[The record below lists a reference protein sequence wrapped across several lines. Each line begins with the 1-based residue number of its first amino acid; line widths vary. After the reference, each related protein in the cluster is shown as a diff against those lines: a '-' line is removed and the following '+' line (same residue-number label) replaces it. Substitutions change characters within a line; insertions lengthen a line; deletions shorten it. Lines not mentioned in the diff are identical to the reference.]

1 MSRTRKFGTAVI
13 AVVTGI
19 ALAGGAAGAAHGS
32 TAPPAQAAETRA
44 VADAVV
50 TPATA
55 NTPCTTSA
63 SFGAGISLKRVPIS
77 SAGSRDCYL
86 VQGNTG
92 GGVSALQTAL
102 LYCEGYYIGPGVDGV
117 FGSNTKAGLKNF
129 QLAKGLVVDGEY
141 GNQTHNAIRFSNT
154 IGGAQYCN
162 KDSAI

>member
-1 MSRTRKFGTAVI
+1 MSRAEKFSTAVV
-13 AVVTGI
+13 AVVAGI
-19 ALAGGAAGAAHGS
+19 ALAAGTAGAAHGS
-32 TAPPAQAAETRA
+32 TALPAQAAESA
-44 VADAVV
+44 IADAVV

-55 NTPCTTSA
+55 STPCTSHGA
-63 SFGAGISLKRVPIS
+63 FGSGTALRRVPIS
-77 SAGSRDCYL
+77 AAGSRDCYL
-86 VQGNTG
+86 IQGNNG
-92 GGVSALQTAL
+92 AGVSALQTAL

-117 FGSNTKAGLKNF
+117 FGSSTKAGLKNF